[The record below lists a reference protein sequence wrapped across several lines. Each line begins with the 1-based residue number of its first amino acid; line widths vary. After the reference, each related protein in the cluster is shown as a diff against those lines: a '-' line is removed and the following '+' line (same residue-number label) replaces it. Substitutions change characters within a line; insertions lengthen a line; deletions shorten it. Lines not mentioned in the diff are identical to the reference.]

1 MRQESN
7 DPSAWPVAPVPW
19 LQPEEDPRDPNGR
32 IISSIEAPNP
42 ASIGASLFE
51 DSWGKPLENT
61 GGDFDDPVGGWSDM
75 VSGRS
80 MGKHIGVPGGDVF
93 LSHPVLIDVR
103 KPRLEV

>member
-19 LQPEEDPRDPNGR
+19 LQPEEQDPRDPNAR

-61 GGDFDDPVGGWSDM
+61 GGDFDDPVDGQIWS
-75 VSGRS
+75 VV
-80 MGKHIGVPGGDVF
+80 VPWEN
-93 LSHPVLIDVR
+93 I
-103 KPRLEV
+103 